1 MAKDFNT
8 ENEITYVDMGEQTEC
23 ETEST
28 GIGTGL
34 AMLIGA
40 GVTLAVGG
48 AVKLVKKGIAWAKA
62 KKAEKA
68 EQEAASDH
76 DFVDIDPEE
85 VAQVNAK

>member
-1 MAKDFNT
+1 MANDFNT
-8 ENEITYVDMGEQTEC
+8 ENEITYVDMDEQTEC

-68 EQEAASDH
+68 AQEASDH

-85 VAQVNAK
+85 VDQVKAK